1 MSSAVIATGAE
12 GASGRAEMPSTDLP
26 IADLPIAEM
35 PLDEVP
41 LADRRQIVWS
51 SVIGTTVEWYDFL
64 IYGTASALVFNKLF
78 FPSIDPVVGTIAA
91 FGSYAVGFLARPL
104 GGVVFGHFGDRI
116 GRKAMLS
123 LTIII
128 MGLGTFLIGCLPTYA
143 QIGIWAPI
151 LLVALRLVQGIGIG
165 GEWGGAVLMVVESVP
180 PHRRG
185 FFGSIV
191 QLGYPLGVI
200 LSIGAFAL
208 AALLPEAQF
217 LSWGWRLPFLA
228 SALLVGIGLFIRLRL
243 HETPS
248 FERVKRRAAVARMP
262 AAKIPIVEI
271 LTEHPRTFLK
281 AVGLKVSEIAYV
293 SIVTVFSI
301 SYVTGQLG
309 LPRSV
314 ILNGILIAAVI
325 ELFTIPV
332 FGWLSD
338 RFGRR
343 TLFVAACLF
352 SIAFA
357 FPLFQLLDT
366 RDPTVITLTVAVA
379 LSFGQGIMFG
389 TGAAWMSELFDAR
402 LRYSGASLGFQ
413 VGAALSGGFTPLIAA
428 ALLTWGAGATW
439 PISLYLIALA
449 CVTLTA
455 AMLSP
460 ETARRPID

>member
-1 MSSAVIATGAE
+1 MVDAA
-12 GASGRAEMPSTDLP
+12 LP
-26 IADLPIAEM
+26 MDGTLLAAQDPVT
-35 PLDEVP
+35 P
-41 LADRRQIVWS
+41 ADRRQIVWS
-51 SVIGTTVEWYDFL
+51 SVIGTTIEWYDFL

-104 GGVVFGHFGDRI
+104 GGAVFGHFGDRV
-116 GRKAMLS
+116 GRKAMLA
-123 LTIII
+123 LTLMI
-128 MGLGTFLIGCLPTYA
+128 MGIGTFLIGCLPTYG
-143 QIGIWAPI
+143 QIGILAPV

-180 PHRRG
+180 QERRG
-185 FFGSIV
+185 FFGSVV
-191 QLGYPLGVI
+191 QLGYPIGVI

-208 AALLPEAQF
+208 TGLLPEEAF
-217 LSWGWRLPFLA
+217 LSWGWRVPFLA
-228 SALLVGIGLFIRLRL
+228 SAPLVLVGLFIRLRL
-243 HETPS
+243 HETPA
-248 FERVKRRAAVARMP
+248 FRAIKARAATARLPVM
-262 AAKIPIVEI
+262 EI
-271 LTEHPRTFLK
+271 LTEHPGLFLK

-293 SIVTVFSI
+293 SVVTVFSI

-309 LPRSV
+309 LSRGV

-325 ELFTIPV
+325 ELFTIPA

-338 RFGRR
+338 RYGRK

-357 FPLFQLLDT
+357 FPMFQLLDT
-366 RDPTVITLTVAVA
+366 RNPTIIALTVAVA

-389 TGAAWMSELFDAR
+389 TGAAWMSEMFHAR

-428 ALLTWGAGATW
+428 ALLAWSGGATW
-439 PISLYLIALA
+439 PISTYLIVLA
-449 CVTLTA
+449 CVTLVATFLA
-455 AMLSP
+455 P
-460 ETARRPID
+460 ETTRQPID

>member
-1 MSSAVIATGAE
+1 MTDAV
-12 GASGRAEMPSTDLP
+12 
-26 IADLPIAEM
+26 M
-35 PLDEVP
+35 PLEGGVP
-41 LADRRQIVWS
+41 LDRDAVSDADRRQIVWS

-64 IYGTASALVFNKLF
+64 IYGTASALVFSKLF
-78 FPSIDPVVGTIAA
+78 FPSFDPLVGTIAA

-104 GGVVFGHFGDRI
+104 GGVIFGHFGDRV

-180 PHRRG
+180 PERRG
-185 FFGSIV
+185 FFGSLV
-191 QLGYPLGVI
+191 QLGYPLGVVT
-200 LSIGAFAL
+200 SIGAFAL
-208 AALLPEAQF
+208 AGLMPEAEF
-217 LSWGWRLPFLA
+217 LAWGWRLPFLA
-228 SALLVGIGLFIRLRL
+228 SALLVAVGLFIRLRL

-248 FERVKRRAAVARMP
+248 FRRVKQRAAT
-262 AAKIPIVEI
+262 AKLPVMEI

-309 LPRSV
+309 LSRSV

-325 ELFTIPV
+325 ELFTLPL

-338 RFGRR
+338 RYGRR
-343 TLFVAACLF
+343 PLFVAACLF

-357 FPLFQLLDT
+357 FPLFTLLDT
-366 RDPTVITLTVAVA
+366 RDPTIITLTVAVA

-428 ALLTWGAGATW
+428 ALLTWSSGATW
-439 PISLYLIALA
+439 PISVYLIALA
-449 CVTLTA
+449 CVTLLATLA
-455 AMLSP
+455 AP
-460 ETARRPID
+460 ETARRAID

>member
-1 MSSAVIATGAE
+1 MVDAT
-12 GASGRAEMPSTDLP
+12 MPSDAMRNAERGVVT
-26 IADLPIAEM
+26 IAE
-35 PLDEVP
+35 
-41 LADRRQIVWS
+41 RRQIVWS

-104 GGVVFGHFGDRI
+104 GGAVFGHFGDRI

-123 LTIII
+123 LTLMI
-128 MGLGTFLIGCLPTYA
+128 MGLGTFLIGCLPTYG
-143 QIGIWAPI
+143 QIGILAPI

-180 PHRRG
+180 AERRG

-191 QLGYPLGVI
+191 QLGYPIGVI

-208 AALLPEAQF
+208 TGLMPEAAF
-217 LSWGWRLPFLA
+217 LSWGWRVPFLA
-228 SALLVGIGLFIRLRL
+228 SALLVGVGLFIRLRL
-243 HETPS
+243 HETPA
-248 FERVKRRAAVARMP
+248 FRRIKARAVTARLPVM
-262 AAKIPIVEI
+262 EI
-271 LTEHPRTFLK
+271 LTEHPGMFLK

-293 SIVTVFSI
+293 SVVTVFSI

-309 LPRSV
+309 LSRSV
-314 ILNGILIAAVI
+314 ILNGILVAAVI

-338 RFGRR
+338 RYGRK
-343 TLFVAACLF
+343 TLFIAACLF
-352 SIAFA
+352 SVAFA
-357 FPLFQLLDT
+357 FPMFKLLDT
-366 RDPTVITLTVAVA
+366 RDPTIITLTVAVA

-402 LRYSGASLGFQ
+402 LRYTGASLGFQ
-413 VGAALSGGFTPLIAA
+413 VGAALSGGFTPLIAS
-428 ALLTWGAGATW
+428 ALLAWSGGATW
-439 PISLYLIALA
+439 PISVYLIVLA
-449 CVTLTA
+449 CITLVATFA
-455 AMLSP
+455 AP
-460 ETARRPID
+460 ETARRQID

>member
-1 MSSAVIATGAE
+1 MASTAIVMETE
-12 GASGRAEMPSTDLP
+12 GG
-26 IADLPIAEM
+26 
-35 PLDEVP
+35 LDRHEVS

-104 GGVVFGHFGDRI
+104 GGIVFGHFGDKI

-123 LTIII
+123 LTIMI
-128 MGLGTFLIGCLPTYA
+128 MGLGTFLIGCLPTYS
-143 QIGIWAPI
+143 QIGVWAPI
-151 LLVALRLVQGIGIG
+151 LLVTLRLVQGIGIG

-180 PHRRG
+180 AHRRG

-208 AALLPEAQF
+208 AGLMPEAEF
-217 LSWGWRLPFLA
+217 LAWGWRLPFLA
-228 SALLVGIGLFIRLRL
+228 SAFLVGVGLFIRLRL

-248 FERVKRRAAVARMP
+248 FQRVKQRAAVA
-262 AAKIPIVEI
+262 KIPVVEI

-314 ILNGILIAAVI
+314 ILNGILIAAII

-338 RFGRR
+338 RYGRR
-343 TLFVAACLF
+343 TLFVVACLF
-352 SIAFA
+352 SIVFA
-357 FPLFQLLDT
+357 FPLFQLLGT

-428 ALLTWGAGATW
+428 ALLTWSSGATW
-439 PISLYLIALA
+439 PISVYLIVLA
-449 CVTLTA
+449 CVTLVA
-455 AMLSP
+455 AFLSP
-460 ETARRPID
+460 ETARRQID

>member
-1 MSSAVIATGAE
+1 METE
-12 GASGRAEMPSTDLP
+12 GG
-26 IADLPIAEM
+26 
-35 PLDEVP
+35 LDRNEVS

-64 IYGTASALVFNKLF
+64 IYGTASALVFSKLF

-104 GGVVFGHFGDRI
+104 GGIVFGHFGDKI

-123 LTIII
+123 LTIMI

-143 QIGIWAPI
+143 QIGVWAPI
-151 LLVALRLVQGIGIG
+151 LLVTLRLVQGIGIG

-180 PHRRG
+180 AHRRG

-208 AALLPEAQF
+208 TGLMPEAEF
-217 LSWGWRLPFLA
+217 LAWGWRLPFLA
-228 SALLVGIGLFIRLRL
+228 SAFLVGVGLFIRLRL

-248 FERVKRRAAVARMP
+248 FQRVKERAAVA
-262 AAKIPIVEI
+262 KIPVVEI

-301 SYVTGQLG
+301 SYVTGKLG
-309 LPRSV
+309 LPRSI
-314 ILNGILIAAVI
+314 ILNGILVAAII

-338 RFGRR
+338 RYGRR
-343 TLFVAACLF
+343 TLFVVACLF
-352 SIAFA
+352 SIVFA

-366 RDPTVITLTVAVA
+366 RDPTIITLTVAVA

-428 ALLTWGAGATW
+428 ALLTWSSGATW
-439 PISLYLIALA
+439 PISVYLIVLA
-449 CVTLTA
+449 CVTLVA
-455 AMLSP
+455 AFLSP
-460 ETARRPID
+460 ETARRQID

>member
-1 MSSAVIATGAE
+1 MASAAIAMEAE
-12 GASGRAEMPSTDLP
+12 PG
-26 IADLPIAEM
+26 
-35 PLDEVP
+35 LDRNEVS

-104 GGVVFGHFGDRI
+104 GGVVFGHFGDKI

-123 LTIII
+123 LTIMI

-151 LLVALRLVQGIGIG
+151 LLVTLRLIQGIGIG

-180 PHRRG
+180 AHRRG

-208 AALLPEAQF
+208 AGLMPEAEF

-228 SALLVGIGLFIRLRL
+228 SAFLVGVGLFIRLRL

-248 FERVKRRAAVARMP
+248 FQRVKQCAAVA
-262 AAKIPIVEI
+262 KIPVVEI

-314 ILNGILIAAVI
+314 ILNGILIAAII

-338 RFGRR
+338 RYGRR

-352 SIAFA
+352 SIVFA

-366 RDPTVITLTVAVA
+366 RDPTIITLTVAVA

-428 ALLTWGAGATW
+428 SLLTWSSGATW
-439 PISLYLIALA
+439 PISVYLVLLA
-449 CVTLTA
+449 CVTLVA
-455 AMLSP
+455 AFLSP

>member
-1 MSSAVIATGAE
+1 MVDAT
-12 GASGRAEMPSTDLP
+12 MPSDAMRNAERGVVT
-26 IADLPIAEM
+26 IAE
-35 PLDEVP
+35 
-41 LADRRQIVWS
+41 RRQIVWS

-104 GGVVFGHFGDRI
+104 GGAVFGHFGDRI

-123 LTIII
+123 LTLMI
-128 MGLGTFLIGCLPTYA
+128 MGLGTFLIGCLPTYG
-143 QIGIWAPI
+143 QIGILAPI

-180 PHRRG
+180 AERRG

-191 QLGYPLGVI
+191 QLGYPIGVI

-208 AALLPEAQF
+208 TGLMPEAAF
-217 LSWGWRLPFLA
+217 LSWGWRVPFLA
-228 SALLVGIGLFIRLRL
+228 SALLVGVGLFIRLRL
-243 HETPS
+243 HETPA
-248 FERVKRRAAVARMP
+248 FRRIKARAVTARLPVM
-262 AAKIPIVEI
+262 EI
-271 LTEHPRTFLK
+271 LTEHPGMFLK

-293 SIVTVFSI
+293 SVVTVFSI

-309 LPRSV
+309 LSRSV
-314 ILNGILIAAVI
+314 ILNGILVAAVI

-338 RFGRR
+338 RYGRK
-343 TLFVAACLF
+343 TLFIAACLF
-352 SIAFA
+352 SVAFA
-357 FPLFQLLDT
+357 FPMFKLLDT
-366 RDPTVITLTVAVA
+366 RDPTIITLTVAVA

-402 LRYSGASLGFQ
+402 LRYTGASLGFQ

-428 ALLTWGAGATW
+428 ALLAWSGGATW
-439 PISLYLIALA
+439 PISVYLIVLA
-449 CVTLTA
+449 CITLVATFA
-455 AMLSP
+455 AP
-460 ETARRPID
+460 ETARRQID

>member
-1 MSSAVIATGAE
+1 MASTAIVMETE
-12 GASGRAEMPSTDLP
+12 GG
-26 IADLPIAEM
+26 
-35 PLDEVP
+35 LDRNEVS

-64 IYGTASALVFNKLF
+64 IYGTASALVFSKLF

-104 GGVVFGHFGDRI
+104 GGIVFGHFGDKI

-123 LTIII
+123 LTIMI

-143 QIGIWAPI
+143 QIGVWAPI
-151 LLVALRLVQGIGIG
+151 LLVTLRLVQGIGIG

-180 PHRRG
+180 AHRRG

-208 AALLPEAQF
+208 TGLMPEAEF
-217 LSWGWRLPFLA
+217 LAWGWRLPFLA
-228 SALLVGIGLFIRLRL
+228 SAFLVGVGLFIRLRL

-248 FERVKRRAAVARMP
+248 FQRVKERAAVA
-262 AAKIPIVEI
+262 KIPVVEI

-301 SYVTGQLG
+301 SYVTGKLG
-309 LPRSV
+309 LPRSI
-314 ILNGILIAAVI
+314 ILNGILVAAII

-338 RFGRR
+338 RYGRR
-343 TLFVAACLF
+343 TLFVVACLF
-352 SIAFA
+352 SIVFA

-366 RDPTVITLTVAVA
+366 RDPTIITLTVAVA

-428 ALLTWGAGATW
+428 ALLTWSSGATW
-439 PISLYLIALA
+439 PISVYLIVLA
-449 CVTLTA
+449 CVTLVA
-455 AMLSP
+455 AFLSP
-460 ETARRPID
+460 ETARRQID